1 MLELIVQVARPF
13 PLIIEVLRKR
23 ILQRWRRWRIQ
34 RQRQFVLM
42 RVWHDRKR
50 YQSAEETAALD
61 PATGGGSNPR
71 GYPNRGRE
79 GRAATSPEPGS

>member
-50 YQSAEETAALD
+50 YQSAEETAALGSRPRD
-61 PATGGGSNPR
+61 GRGVEPARLP
-71 GYPNRGRE
+71 
-79 GRAATSPEPGS
+79 